1 MTSVPAE
8 RFGIRD
14 RGVIRVGAYADITV
28 WNEDSFRETATYMSP
43 HSFCEGVEAVLVN
56 GVVSFRAGEF
66 TGNRSGRF
74 LER

>member
-14 RGVIRVGAYADITV
+14 RGVIRPGAYGDITV
-28 WNEDSFRETATYMSP
+28 WNEDTFRETATYTSP
-43 HSFCEGVEAVLVN
+43 HSFCEGVEAVMVN
-56 GVVSFRAGEF
+56 GWVSYRSGKF